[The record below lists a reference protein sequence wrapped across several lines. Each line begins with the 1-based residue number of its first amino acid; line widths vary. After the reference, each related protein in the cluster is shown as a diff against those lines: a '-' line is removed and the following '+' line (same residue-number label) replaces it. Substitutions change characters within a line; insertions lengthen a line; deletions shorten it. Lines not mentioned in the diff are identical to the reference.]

1 MKALIQLSMSSAKT
15 WRNTSSYHGILA
27 RRISK
32 VAEERTSLV
41 ESTLLSIEEDTE
53 FQATEQNLKKLGQ
66 KRLTLDERKKRRRAL
81 DNLKIPDFG
90 TFLDNQ
96 SLEISRLRT
105 SILQLNIGL
114 YCNQAC
120 NHCHVE
126 SSPKR
131 TEHMT
136 QNVVDKC
143 FEIVDKSPSLKTIDI
158 TGGAPELN
166 PGFRDIVVRA
176 RERDVEVINRCNLTV
191 LMEPGQE
198 DLPRFLAQHKVRV
211 CASLPC
217 YSERNVNLQRGAN
230 VFQRSIRGLQLL
242 NEEGY
247 GVDGSNLFL
256 DLVYNPG
263 GAFLPPDQMSL
274 QEEYKKQ
281 LKDDFDISFNNLFTI
296 TNMPIKRFADMLYK
310 SGKLEEYMTLLVHS
324 FNPTAIPGL
333 MCRDTLSVSW
343 DGKLY
348 DCDFNQQLQL
358 AMGESLSPMQDNP
371 TSELHQ
377 ETGSLSV
384 FDISSVDELLQHRI
398 TVDHHC
404 FGCTAGAGS
413 SCQGATV

>member
-1 MKALIQLSMSSAKT
+1 
-15 WRNTSSYHGILA
+15 
-27 RRISK
+27 
-32 VAEERTSLV
+32 V
-41 ESTLLSIEEDTE
+41 ESTLQSLEEDAE
-53 FQATEQNLKKLGQ
+53 FQITAQNLKKLGQ

-81 DNLKIPDFG
+81 DNLNIPDFG

-96 SLEISRLRT
+96 GLEISRLQST
-105 SILQLNIGL
+105 ILQLNIGL

-131 TEHMT
+131 VEHMT
-136 QNVVDKC
+136 QEIIDKC
-143 FEIVDKSPSLKTIDI
+143 FDIVDKSPSIKTIDI
-158 TGGAPELN
+158 TGGAPEMN
-166 PGFRDIVVRA
+166 PGFREIVVRA
-176 RERDVEVINRCNLTV
+176 RERNLEVIDRCNLTV

-198 DLPRFLAQHKVRV
+198 DLPQFLAQHKVRV

-230 VFQRSIRGLQLL
+230 VFQRSIKGLQLL
-242 NEEGY
+242 NDQGY
-247 GVDGSNLFL
+247 GQEGSDLFL

-263 GAFLPPDQMSL
+263 GAFLPPDQGAL
-274 QEEYKKQ
+274 QDEYKQQ
-281 LKDDFDISFNNLFTI
+281 LKDDFHISFNNLFTI
-296 TNMPIKRFADMLYK
+296 TNMPIKRFADMLSK
-310 SGKLEEYMTLLVHS
+310 SGKLEEYMTLLVQS
-324 FNPTAIPGL
+324 FNPTAISGL

-358 AMGESLSPMQDNP
+358 GLGETLESVAPEADS
-371 TSELHQ
+371 
-377 ETGSLSV
+377 GSVSAAPPLSV
-384 FDISSVDELLQHRI
+384 FDVESVAELLRHRV

-413 SCQGATV
+413 SCQGATI

>member
-1 MKALIQLSMSSAKT
+1 MTNSVCE
-15 WRNTSSYHGILA
+15 H
-27 RRISK
+27 
-32 VAEERTSLV
+32 
-41 ESTLLSIEEDTE
+41 LL
-53 FQATEQNLKKLGQ
+53 LQ
-66 KRLTLDERKKRRRAL
+66 KRLTLEERKKRRRAL
-81 DNLKIPDFG
+81 DSLKIPDFG
-90 TFLDNQ
+90 TFLEKQGLEVERLQ
-96 SLEISRLRT
+96 ST
-105 SILQLNIGL
+105 ILQLNIGL

-131 TEHMT
+131 REHMT
-136 QNVVDKC
+136 QEIIDKC
-143 FEIVDKSPSLKTIDI
+143 FDIVDKSPSIKTIDI

-166 PGFRDIVVRA
+166 PGFRDIVTRA
-176 RERDVEVINRCNLTV
+176 RERDLEVIDRCNLTA

-198 DLPRFLAQHKVRV
+198 DLPNFLARNKVRV

-230 VFQRSIRGLQLL
+230 VFQRSIKGLQHL
-242 NEEGY
+242 NDEGY
-247 GVDGSNLFL
+247 GVDGSELFL

-263 GAFLPPDQMSL
+263 GAFLPPDQTTL
-274 QEEYKKQ
+274 QVEYKKQ
-281 LKDDFDISFNNLFTI
+281 LKDDFNISFNNLFTI

-310 SGKLEEYMTLLVHS
+310 SGKLEEYMTLLVQS

-358 AMGESLSPMQDNP
+358 ALGESLSPMQETHVENM
-371 TSELHQ
+371 TSAVASTSDEVKKP
-377 ETGSLSV
+377 LSV
-384 FDISSVDELLQHRI
+384 FDIHSVDDLLQHRI
-398 TVDHHC
+398 AVDHHC

>member
-1 MKALIQLSMSSAKT
+1 M
-15 WRNTSSYHGILA
+15 
-27 RRISK
+27 
-32 VAEERTSLV
+32 LV
-41 ESTLLSIEEDTE
+41 L
-53 FQATEQNLKKLGQ
+53 Q

-81 DNLKIPDFG
+81 DKLDIPDFG

-96 SLEISRLRT
+96 SLEISRVQST
-105 SILQLNIGL
+105 ILQLNIGL

-120 NHCHVE
+120 THCHVE

-131 TEHMT
+131 VEHMT
-136 QNVVDKC
+136 QEIIDKC
-143 FEIVDKSPSLKTIDI
+143 FDIVDKSPSIKTIDI

-176 RERDVEVINRCNLTV
+176 RQRNLEVINRCNLTV

-198 DLPRFLAQHKVRV
+198 DLAQFLARHQVRV

-230 VFQRSIRGLQLL
+230 VFQRSIKGLQLL
-242 NEEGY
+242 NDEGY
-247 GVDGSNLFL
+247 GHVNSNLYL

-263 GAFLPPDQMSL
+263 GAFLPPDQSSL
-274 QEEYKKQ
+274 QEEYKRQ

-296 TNMPIKRFADMLYK
+296 TNMPIKRFADMLSK
-310 SGKLEEYMTLLVHS
+310 SGKLEEYMSLLVQS
-324 FNPTAIPGL
+324 FNPTAISGL

-358 AMGESLSPMQDNP
+358 GLGETLQPVLTPP
-371 TSELHQ
+371 TSPRGSADEADVTSSSQPPLSSSSSS
-377 ETGSLSV
+377 SLSV
-384 FDISSVDELLQHRI
+384 FDVSCVDDLLCRRI